1 MQIINFYQK
10 IKIKECMSVYSKTSK
25 LLLEW
30 YYFIKN
36 AKIINF
42 FTLFSFFY
50 QWPMW
55 LLISKKNKISDR
67 PKWES
72 VKICHVK
79 IF

>member
-10 IKIKECMSVYSKTSK
+10 IKIKECLSVYSEASK

-42 FTLFSFFY
+42 FTFFFFL
-50 QWPMW
+50 PIANVT
-55 LLISKKNKISDR
+55 ISK
-67 PKWES
+67 
-72 VKICHVK
+72 
-79 IF
+79 